1 MSLLTLIQ
9 PSQANIHPVWDFAE
23 ITYTHTHFSTACCNV
38 CVRVCALNLLI
49 TWERTWMNNMLRVT
63 THTFPL
69 QSIHPLIAH
78 RFNTH
83 MLATHSLSIIV
94 SHPDK
99 SPAAQA
105 EILPP
110 EFSTAINWLQG
121 HLACTLPRAA
131 AQWTVPW
138 GMPPLLPVKTP
149 QSRLASCFLSSAVF
163 FWPPR
168 CQIGKERFKWDRTW
182 GVDFGFRLAGCL
194 FWQASLKPLSPTTIF
209 LCVCVAL
216 QCLLS

>member
-1 MSLLTLIQ
+1 MSLLTLMQ
-9 PSQANIHPVWDFAE
+9 PSQANIHPVWDFTE
-23 ITYTHTHFSTACCNV
+23 ITYTHTLFYSMLQCV
-38 CVRVCALNLLI
+38 CVCVCVCVLHLLV

-69 QSIHPLIAH
+69 HSIRPFIAH

-83 MLATHSLSIIV
+83 MLATHSLSIII

-110 EFSTAINWLQG
+110 EFSAAINWLQG
-121 HLACTLPRAA
+121 HLACMLPRAA

-138 GMPPLLPVKTP
+138 GMPPLLPIKTP
-149 QSRLASCFLSSAVF
+149 QARLASCFLSSAVF
-163 FWPPR
+163 FWP
-168 CQIGKERFKWDRTW
+168 
-182 GVDFGFRLAGCL
+182 
-194 FWQASLKPLSPTTIF
+194 S
-209 LCVCVAL
+209 
-216 QCLLS
+216 LLSDWQSEV